1 MVSLL
6 SFGKRRPLLITV
18 VILVAFAAPAFA
30 QDTTQGETGTGA
42 GLTLEKAVEMALST
56 SASLRSAA
64 IDLQLAQLALKEAE
78 TNSLTNPSPT
88 ALYQAQTN
96 LAIAEKNYELAK
108 YNLKS
113 SVEEAYYGVI
123 RAERTVEVNSEAL
136 KLAQE
141 QLALAK
147 LKLENGVIAEIDV
160 MKAASRVA
168 TAESNLETARRNR
181 DLALLKFRQLVGA
194 PDNAVLSLTEQF
206 DYESTDIDAAD
217 IDVDE
222 AINTALANRV
232 EISRAKATVETRQK
246 ELELATNSYTPRL
259 TQEKARL
266 NLEKAKLDLEQQTA
280 DIILEVRQNYAD
292 IKDAESRIKLLEM
305 TLREAEESLRI
316 TQLKLEAE
324 MATNLDVMDAQATV
338 TETKT
343 NLINALFDYNVA
355 KARFF
360 RSLGT
365 GGE

>member
-6 SFGKRRPLLITV
+6 SLGRRHPLLIS
-18 VILVAFAAPAFA
+18 VIIVVAFAAPAFA
-30 QDTTQGETGTGA
+30 QDGTQGEAGIGA
-42 GLTLEKAVEMALST
+42 GLTLEKAIEMALST
-56 SASLRSAA
+56 SASLRSAE

-88 ALYQAQTN
+88 ALYQARTN
-96 LAIAEKNYELAK
+96 VAIAEKNYELAK

-113 SVEEAYYGVI
+113 SVEEAYYAVI
-123 RAERTVEVNSEAL
+123 RAERTVEVNAEAL

-147 LKLENGVIAEIDV
+147 LKLETGVVAEIDV

-168 TAESNLETARRNR
+168 TVESNLEAARRNR

-194 PDNAVLSLTEQF
+194 PDDAVLSLTEQF
-206 DYESTDIDAAD
+206 DYEPTE

-222 AINTALANRV
+222 AVNVALANRV
-232 EISRAKATVETRQK
+232 EISRAKATVEMREK
-246 ELELATNSYTPRL
+246 ELQLATNSYTPKL

-266 NLEKAKLDLEQQTA
+266 NLEKAKLDLEQQIA
-280 DIILEVRQNYAD
+280 DIILEVRQNYAA

-305 TLREAEESLRI
+305 TLREAEENLRI